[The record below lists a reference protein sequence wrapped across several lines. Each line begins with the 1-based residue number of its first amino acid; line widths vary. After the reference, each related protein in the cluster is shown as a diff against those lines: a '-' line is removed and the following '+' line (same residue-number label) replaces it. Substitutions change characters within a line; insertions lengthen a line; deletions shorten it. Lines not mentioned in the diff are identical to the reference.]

1 LQKEGLYNKV
11 ISGLPQLHLGGKDSR
26 WKIYLSVS
34 GILIMLLSLVYVN
47 FLARNLERNE
57 RASVE
62 LYVKAQQSIAKTEND
77 INKDV
82 TFELQA
88 LESNKTPIIVTDEND
103 KVSLGKNYGPV
114 KDEDKKFLE
123 RRLAAIKKQGI
134 QPIKHELNNV
144 YFENSRI
151 LSWLQFF
158 PYIQLALLLGFLAI
172 GIIGFTAS
180 QREQQNRV
188 WVGMAKETAHQLGTP
203 IQATV
208 AWVENLKILSQNEP
222 EKLELLEELRSD
234 VTRLELIAERF
245 SKIGSKPTLE
255 LMNLSERLDQ
265 CKGYMQKRA
274 SKKVVF
280 DFPDPNHHPK
290 YALMNGPL
298 FDWVMENL
306 MRNSLDAMDGTGTIR
321 AEIYHEED
329 DYISI
334 DLSDTGKGLL
344 SHQFKQ
350 VFEPGYTT
358 KKRGWGLGLSLAKR
372 IIENY
377 HKGKIYIKKST
388 PGQGTTFTVKLPTQS
403 IR

>member
-1 LQKEGLYNKV
+1 M
-11 ISGLPQLHLGGKDSR
+11 ISGLQQINFSGKDSR

-34 GILIMLLSLVYVN
+34 GVVIMLLSLIYVN
-47 FLARNLERNE
+47 FLARNLEKNE
-57 RASVE
+57 RSSVE
-62 LYVKAQQSIAKTEND
+62 LYVQAQESIAKTGND

-82 TFELQA
+82 SFELQA
-88 LESNKTPIIVTDEND
+88 LESNRTPIIATDEND
-103 KVSLGKNYGPV
+103 KVMWGRNYGV
-114 KDEDKKFLE
+114 LKDIDKKYLE
-123 RRLAAIKKQGI
+123 RRLVAIKKQGI
-134 QPIKHELNNV
+134 KPIKSELHNV

-151 LSWLQFF
+151 LQWLTFF

-208 AWVENLKILSQNEP
+208 AWVENLKLLSQNEP
-222 EKLELLEELRSD
+222 DKLELLDELRSD

-255 LMNLSERLDQ
+255 RTNLSERLEQ
-265 CKGYMQKRA
+265 CKDYMQKRA
-274 SKKVVF
+274 SKKVLF
-280 DFPDPNHHPK
+280 DFPNPIEQLH
-290 YALMNGPL
+290 YAMINGPL

-306 MRNSLDAMDGTGTIR
+306 LRNSLDAMDGKGTIK
-321 AEIYHEED
+321 ADIYKDDDEIC
-329 DYISI
+329 I
-334 DLSDTGKGLL
+334 DISDTGKGM
-344 SHQFKQ
+344 SSNQFKQ

-377 HKGKIYIKKST
+377 HKGKIYVKKSSI
-388 PGQGTTFTVKLPTQS
+388 GQGTTFTVRLKAA
-403 IR
+403 

>member
-1 LQKEGLYNKV
+1 MF
-11 ISGLPQLHLGGKDSR
+11 SPFPQLNFSNKDSR
-26 WKIYLSVS
+26 WKIYLSVT
-34 GILIMLLSLVYVN
+34 GVVIMLLSLIYVN
-47 FLARNLERNE
+47 FLAHNLEANE

-62 LYVKAQQSIAKTEND
+62 LYVKAQVALAKTGTD

-88 LESNKTPIIVTDEND
+88 LESNRTPIIATDEND
-103 KVSLGKNYGPV
+103 QVTWGRNYGPL
-114 KDEDKKFLE
+114 KDENKEFLTK
-123 RRLAAIKKQGI
+123 RLASIKKQGI
-134 QPIKHELNNV
+134 LPIKSELNNV

-151 LSWLQFF
+151 LRWLKFF

-180 QREQQNRV
+180 QRELQNRV

-208 AWVENLKILSQNEP
+208 AWVENLKLLSQNEP
-222 EKLELLEELRSD
+222 DKMELLDELRSD

-245 SKIGSKPTLE
+245 SKIGSKPNLETTNINARLE
-255 LMNLSERLDQ
+255 LCRS
-265 CKGYMQKRA
+265 YMEKRA
-274 SKKVVF
+274 SKKVKF
-280 DFPDPNHHPK
+280 DFPSPEVNPQ
-290 YALMNGPL
+290 YAKINGPL

-321 AEIYHEED
+321 AEIYRDND
-329 DYISI
+329 DICI
-334 DLSDTGKGLL
+334 DLSDTGKGM
-344 SHQFKQ
+344 SSNQFKQ

-377 HKGKIYIKKST
+377 HKGKIFVKRSAIGS
-388 PGQGTTFTVKLPTQS
+388 GTTFTVKIPAD
-403 IR
+403 